1 MHIRYHND
9 VNWEALER
17 IDETTRA
24 HEFIQVDSRWDQ
36 LFELSYL
43 PCFREILVE
52 FFRLSN
58 FTLVGPNDLRR
69 WTTRA
74 PPPAGY
80 LHRLIATSR
89 ATRGKSQEWCT
100 SGDLVFLYSLLL
112 KGCALLLTV
121 WRSTSP
127 YAHHRPERGQLLDD
141 ACVTIIAHS
150 MGLFPDGDAHLRPL
164 IEPASLGL
172 STIGSTLRTTTST
185 C

>member
-74 PPPAGY
+74 PPPAGVSFHLYGVHHPLCRY

-100 SGDLVFLYSLLL
+100 SGDPVFLYSLLL
-112 KGCALLLTV
+112 KGRALLLTV

-127 YAHHRPERGQLLDD
+127 YAHHRPERGQLLGD

-164 IEPASLGL
+164 I
-172 STIGSTLRTTTST
+172 
-185 C
+185 